1 MDTINNILCPNCGF
15 EINIEQV
22 LAEQTER
29 KIKQEYEE
37 KMRQQNQELVEF
49 KKNLEKEKTEFEAK
63 KQRENEIFAEKLN
76 KKLDNERLKNQ
87 EELKLQLELKEK
99 EIQQKYIA
107 TIKYLE
113 EQNNKSQKEKEELS
127 KKELE
132 LLKKEGEISLRLNQ
146 LELDYQKKLNSETE
160 KVSEMIKK
168 QFEEA
173 FQHQLQVMEKER
185 LEEKSKFELE
195 LSEKNHQ
202 LEQQKKL
209 AEEMQ
214 QKANQR
220 SMQLQGEVQELKLE
234 EMLKKR
240 FMMDI
245 IQEVPK
251 GISGAD
257 VIQIVRDDNWN
268 EIGKLIYESK
278 RTKSFSEEWITK
290 LKDDQ
295 LKVQAD
301 IPILVTQAFPK
312 DMDGFGERN
321 GVWICHYDEV
331 LQVAAILREALH
343 QVAKVRIANTDSGNK
358 MKMLY
363 DYLTNSEFHQRIK
376 NIIDAF
382 NSMKNELEQEQR
394 AFQKIWKQ
402 REVQMERVITNTID
416 LYSTFSAIAGSGVL
430 QIDDLE
436 LPYLNAA
443 EQ

>member
-185 LEEKSKFELE
+185 LEEKAKFELE

-363 DYLTNSEFHQRIK
+363 DYLTSSEFHQRIK

>member
-1 MDTINNILCPNCGF
+1 MDTINNIVCPKCGH

-29 KIKQEYEE
+29 KIKQEYEA
-37 KMRQQNQELVEF
+37 KMRQQNQELIKLKED
-49 KKNLEKEKTEFEAK
+49 LSKEKREFEAK
-63 KQRENEIFAEKLN
+63 KQRENEIFADKLN
-76 KKLDNERLKNQ
+76 KRLKDEQLKNE
-87 EELKLQLELKEK
+87 EELKVQLQLKEK

-107 TIKYLE
+107 TIKHLE
-113 EQNNKSQKEKEELS
+113 EQNSKSLKEKEELS

-132 LLKKEGEISLRLNQ
+132 LLKKEGEISLKLNQ
-146 LELDYQKKLNSETE
+146 LELEYQRKLNSETE
-160 KVSEMIKK
+160 KVSETIKK
-168 QFEEA
+168 QFEET

-185 LEEKSKFELE
+185 LAEKAKFELE

-220 SMQLQGEVQELKLE
+220 SMQLQGEAQELKLE
-234 EMLKKR
+234 EILKKR
-240 FMMDI
+240 FVMDI

-257 VIQIVRDDNWN
+257 VIQIVRDDNWT

-278 RTKSFSEEWITK
+278 RTKSFSDEWITK

-295 LKVQAD
+295 LKAQAD
-301 IPILVTQAFPK
+301 ISILVTQAFPK

-321 GVWICHYDEV
+321 GVWICHFDEV
-331 LQVAAILREALH
+331 VQVAAILRDALH
-343 QVAKVRIANTDSGNK
+343 QVAKVRIANMDSGNK
-358 MKMLY
+358 MKLLY
-363 DYLTNSEFHQRIK
+363 DYLTSSEFHHRIK

-430 QIDDLE
+430 KIDDLE

-443 EQ
+443 EV

>member
-363 DYLTNSEFHQRIK
+363 DYLTSSEFHQRIK